1 VSGSR
6 KDNSS
11 AARGAKGSSRRDV
24 LLAGALAASQPLVP
38 ALAQA
43 QAGVPP
49 DNELLRIQRSRR
61 ILLKGGVVL
70 SLDRAVGEFASADVL
85 VENGKIRDIKP
96 NIAAD
101 SSLAL
106 VDARNR
112 ILVPGFVD
120 THVHAYQ
127 GLLRTSLPSGVVD
140 PDYNRDVQNSLT
152 PAYAPEDVHA
162 GELITALAMIDMGTT
177 CIVDISQISH
187 TPEHTDACI
196 AALKESGIR
205 AVHAYSRGSGPR
217 TRYPDDV
224 ERLKRTYFNSEDQL
238 LSLALATS
246 TDAMTFR
253 AARASGLRAVLHIRL
268 NPQPLLALGRQGLLK
283 PGDEFIHC
291 AHLNDEAWRLIRDTG
306 GRTSHSP
313 PLEMAMGH
321 GYPAIQE
328 ALDHGLRPSLSSDH
342 SATVA
347 QDMFGIMRAA
357 FNLQRLSV
365 LQRARVGE
373 KNLPPL
379 LNPREVLEFAT
390 IEGARCAALDRKVGT
405 LTPGKDA
412 DILMLRYDRLDVWPL
427 NNAHSAVVNLMNPS
441 HIDAVLIAGKVRKWR
456 GALVG
461 IDTDRAMREAAAAR
475 ERVMRRAGFKVEL
488 VG

>member
-1 VSGSR
+1 
-6 KDNSS
+6 
-11 AARGAKGSSRRDV
+11 
-24 LLAGALAASQPLVP
+24 
-38 ALAQA
+38 
-43 QAGVPP
+43 
-49 DNELLRIQRSRR
+49 
-61 ILLKGGVVL
+61 
-70 SLDRAVGEFASADVL
+70 
-85 VENGKIRDIKP
+85 
-96 NIAAD
+96 
-101 SSLAL
+101 
-106 VDARNR
+106 
-112 ILVPGFVD
+112 
-120 THVHAYQ
+120 
-127 GLLRTSLPSGVVD
+127 
-140 PDYNRDVQNSLT
+140 
-152 PAYAPEDVHA
+152 
-162 GELITALAMIDMGTT
+162 
-177 CIVDISQISH
+177 
-187 TPEHTDACI
+187 
-196 AALKESGIR
+196 
-205 AVHAYSRGSGPR
+205 
-217 TRYPDDV
+217 
-224 ERLKRTYFNSEDQL
+224 
-238 LSLALATS
+238 
-246 TDAMTFR
+246 
-253 AARASGLRAVLHIRL
+253 
-268 NPQPLLALGRQGLLK
+268 
-283 PGDEFIHC
+283 
-291 AHLNDEAWRLIRDTG
+291 
-306 GRTSHSP
+306 
-313 PLEMAMGH
+313 MAMGH